1 MKVTI
6 LGCGPSQGV
15 PVIGNRWGDCDPAEP
30 KNRRTRPSIIIETNG
45 ISILV
50 DTSPD
55 IRTQLLASNI
65 ETVDAVLYTH
75 VHYDHIGGIG
85 ELRTL
90 SFLAKHRIDI
100 YGTFATLDTLKKN
113 WSYLFKSDASDDAK
127 LYKPVAEA
135 HPFEYGAPF
144 NVQGIEILPFEMDH
158 GICDTTGFR
167 VGNFAYSTDVVEL
180 NDNAFEKLQGVE
192 TWVVDC
198 LREEPHPTHSHLERT
213 LEWIERVSPSRAIL
227 THMNFQTDY
236 QKIKALCPEGVEPGF
251 DGMVLDI
258 K

>member
-30 KNRRTRPSIIIETNG
+30 KNHRTRPSIIIETNG

-55 IRTQLLASNI
+55 IRSQLLASNI

-90 SFLAKHRIDI
+90 SFLAKRRIDI
-100 YGTFATLDTLKKN
+100 YGTFATLDTLKKKLE
-113 WSYLFKSDASDDAK
+113 LFIQVK
-127 LYKPVAEA
+127 
-135 HPFEYGAPF
+135 
-144 NVQGIEILPFEMDH
+144 
-158 GICDTTGFR
+158 
-167 VGNFAYSTDVVEL
+167 
-180 NDNAFEKLQGVE
+180 
-192 TWVVDC
+192 
-198 LREEPHPTHSHLERT
+198 
-213 LEWIERVSPSRAIL
+213 
-227 THMNFQTDY
+227 
-236 QKIKALCPEGVEPGF
+236 
-251 DGMVLDI
+251 
-258 K
+258 